1 MQLEQGGRA
10 PIAVV
15 HKAPQA
21 HFYMWPDG
29 VAQPPRSRPGQ
40 FNRIAGSSRA
50 MTPFN
55 MLGVSY
61 VFAIALLTI
70 GAMAV

>member
-1 MQLEQGGRA
+1 MRVSGGSSKLA
-10 PIAVV
+10 PTGRV
-15 HKAPQA
+15 
-21 HFYMWPDG
+21 D
-29 VAQPPRSRPGQ
+29 R
-40 FNRIAGSSRA
+40 NRIAGSPRA

-55 MLGVSY
+55 MIGVSY

>member
-1 MQLEQGGRA
+1 VVSATQARA
-10 PIAVV
+10 G
-15 HKAPQA
+15 HL
-21 HFYMWPDG
+21 
-29 VAQPPRSRPGQ
+29 
-40 FNRIAGSSRA
+40 NRIAGSSRA

-61 VFAIALLTI
+61 VFAIALLTL

>member
-1 MQLEQGGRA
+1 MQSEQGGRA

-15 HKAPQA
+15 HRRVEA
-21 HFYMWPDG
+21 HLSWCPEG
-29 VAQPPRSRPGQ
+29 TSPLASAGRVHR
-40 FNRIAGSSRA
+40 NRIAGSPRA

-55 MLGVSY
+55 MIGVSY
-61 VFAIALLTI
+61 VVAIALLTI

>member
-1 MQLEQGGRA
+1 LQLSTGRL
-10 PIAVV
+10 
-15 HKAPQA
+15 KRT
-21 HFYMWPDG
+21 YTRGWR
-29 VAQPPRSRPGQ
+29 VAQPPRNRPGQ

>member
-1 MQLEQGGRA
+1 MSTGARKRTYAGVRRAEQARA
-10 PIAVV
+10 PGRV
-15 HKAPQA
+15 
-21 HFYMWPDG
+21 D
-29 VAQPPRSRPGQ
+29 R
-40 FNRIAGSSRA
+40 NRIAGSPRA

-55 MLGVSY
+55 MIGVSY

>member
-1 MQLEQGGRA
+1 MQSGQGRRA

-15 HKAPQA
+15 H
-21 HFYMWPDG
+21 
-29 VAQPPRSRPGQ
+29 RSREAHLYACPVGSAQ
-40 FNRIAGSSRA
+40 AVPAGHRNRIAGSPRA

-55 MLGVSY
+55 MIGVSY
-61 VFAIALLTI
+61 VVAIALLTL

>member
-1 MQLEQGGRA
+1 MQLRQGGRA

-15 HKAPQA
+15 HRASQA
-21 HFYMWPDG
+21 HLYACSEGGDAAPN
-29 VAQPPRSRPGQ
+29 RSGQ
-40 FNRIAGSSRA
+40 FNRIAGSPRA

-55 MLGVSY
+55 MIGVSY
-61 VFAIALLTI
+61 VFAIALLTL